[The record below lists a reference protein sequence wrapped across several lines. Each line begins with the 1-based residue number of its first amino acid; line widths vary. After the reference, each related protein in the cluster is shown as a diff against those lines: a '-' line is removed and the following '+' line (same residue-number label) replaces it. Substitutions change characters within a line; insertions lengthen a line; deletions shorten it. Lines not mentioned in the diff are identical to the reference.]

1 MIDRILTKL
10 KINSKRLLGKC
21 VYAYTYLNH
30 KAKKTIQTTKS
41 SSKHRSRSSLVKMK
55 KWKFVSLIIALIIC
69 FYYGLGALISSKIY
83 NRLDIESNINT
94 RKGQNI
100 VSSLAYVIKT
110 QVDEQA
116 WTPALP
122 LIFPAA
128 ILDNLPN
135 FQLGVKDSANFF
147 IKKIAKRYNDENLK
161 KAGQLL
167 DYDADI
173 WLFSQNKEAKLSPG
187 SAKQYRKA
195 LAHIEKSLK
204 QQKNASELLTDE
216 NFLYLLKSIN
226 KYLNNKIN
234 FLNSYIQEH
243 NSEVLDLR
251 ADDVFY
257 NTQGIIYTL
266 HYMLT
271 ALSKDY
277 QYQILATE
285 QYEEIT
291 SVLKF
296 LSQASELSPI
306 GIKNASPNDLYEA
319 NHLIYLA
326 YYLTQAQSR
335 LQKIYYEAQLKLT
348 KNKDMEKVSSSTEN
362 ENEN

>member
-1 MIDRILTKL
+1 MTDRILTKL
-10 KINSKRLLGKC
+10 KISSKRLLGKC
-21 VYAYTYLNH
+21 VYAYTYLNQKVK
-30 KAKKTIQTTKS
+30 KAFQTPKSSRRHTKS
-41 SSKHRSRSSLVKMK
+41 SLRKMK
-55 KWKFVSLIIALIIC
+55 KWKSVSLVVALIIC

-83 NRLDIESNINT
+83 NRLDIETNVNA

-122 LIFPAA
+122 PIFPAA

-135 FQLGVKDSANFF
+135 FQLGVKESANFF
-147 IKKIAKRYNDENLK
+147 IKKVAKRYNDENLK

-173 WLFSQNKEAKLSPG
+173 WLFSQNKEDKLSPG

-216 NFLYLLKSIN
+216 NFLYLLKSVN

-243 NSEVLDLR
+243 NSEVLDLK

-257 NTQGIIYTL
+257 NTQGVIYTL

-277 QYQILATE
+277 QHQILAAE

-296 LSQASELSPI
+296 LTQASELSPI

-326 YYLTQAQSR
+326 YYLTQAQNRS
-335 LQKIYYEAQLKLT
+335 QKIYYEVLLKSI
-348 KNKDMEKVSSSTEN
+348 KDKKTEEASSSTEN